1 MANMKLLEQLCTLRG
16 ISGDEESVRD
26 FIVAQIT
33 PHVER
38 ITIDAMGNVIAEKKG
53 AKPAKTKLMLNAH
66 MDEVGLIV
74 THIDNDGYL
83 KFATVGGIDKRV
95 LCGRSVIIGNGVH
108 GVIGAKPIHLLN
120 SEERGK
126 AVPIHDMYLDI
137 GASSREEAEKVV
149 HLGDSVCFDSLFD
162 TQNGMIRS
170 RALDDRAGCAIL
182 IDMIQSEL
190 PYDMTFVFCVQE
202 EVGTRGSRTATYQ
215 VQPQAAIVV
224 ETTTAADVAGVPN
237 EKHVC
242 SLGKGAVISFMDKGT
257 IYDRAYYDLA
267 LDTAREE
274 QLPCQIKQAVAG
286 GNDAGAIHATRDG
299 VRTIAVSLACRYLHS
314 AVGQIAQDDF
324 HSAETLIMKLA
335 ERIAGSEQ
343 V

>member
-1 MANMKLLEQLCTLRG
+1 
-16 ISGDEESVRD
+16 
-26 FIVAQIT
+26 
-33 PHVER
+33 
-38 ITIDAMGNVIAEKKG
+38 
-53 AKPAKTKLMLNAH
+53 
-66 MDEVGLIV
+66 
-74 THIDNDGYL
+74 
-83 KFATVGGIDKRV
+83 
-95 LCGRSVIIGNGVH
+95 
-108 GVIGAKPIHLLN
+108 
-120 SEERGK
+120 
-126 AVPIHDMYLDI
+126 
-137 GASSREEAEKVV
+137 
-149 HLGDSVCFDSLFD
+149 
-162 TQNGMIRS
+162 
-170 RALDDRAGCAIL
+170 
-182 IDMIQSEL
+182 MIQSEL

-314 AVGQIAQDDF
+314 AVGQIAQNDF

>member
-1 MANMKLLEQLCTLRG
+1 
-16 ISGDEESVRD
+16 
-26 FIVAQIT
+26 
-33 PHVER
+33 
-38 ITIDAMGNVIAEKKG
+38 
-53 AKPAKTKLMLNAH
+53 
-66 MDEVGLIV
+66 
-74 THIDNDGYL
+74 
-83 KFATVGGIDKRV
+83 
-95 LCGRSVIIGNGVH
+95 
-108 GVIGAKPIHLLN
+108 
-120 SEERGK
+120 
-126 AVPIHDMYLDI
+126 MYLDI

-224 ETTTAADVAGVPN
+224 ETTTAADIAGVPN

-274 QLPCQIKQAVAG
+274 QLPYQIKQAVAG
-286 GNDAGAIHATRDG
+286 GNDAGAIHVTRDG

-324 HSAETLIMKLA
+324 HSAEMLIMKLA
-335 ERIAGSEQ
+335 ERIAGREQ